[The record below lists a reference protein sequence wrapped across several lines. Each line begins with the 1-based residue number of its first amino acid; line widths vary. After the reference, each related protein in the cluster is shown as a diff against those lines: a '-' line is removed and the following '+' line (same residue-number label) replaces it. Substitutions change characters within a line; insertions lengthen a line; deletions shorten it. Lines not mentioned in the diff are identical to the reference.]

1 MQLSS
6 YVYTALNNCFKLG
19 LCNVIF
25 LLFIFYITWLHFC
38 AGVET
43 STVKA
48 AINPTTFQSVLQH
61 TQVFHDQH
69 PLPKQLH
76 TPPRQ
81 PEPSYH
87 LLSRQHTQQPSS
99 YRHESDISPVGPL
112 QEVTSQGNLWGSWQS
127 FAFLSACSSV
137 VLVSDTLFWFL
148 LVINYC
154 YLHRTY
160 SHSVQLCA
168 FSGVGAQ
175 SGQDQILH
183 PPSQGKV
190 NHIFAVITTEKW
202 TTETCIIA
210 YSNDC

>member
-1 MQLSS
+1 M
-6 YVYTALNNCFKLG
+6 
-19 LCNVIF
+19 
-25 LLFIFYITWLHFC
+25 
-38 AGVET
+38 
-43 STVKA
+43 
-48 AINPTTFQSVLQH
+48 NPTTFQSVLQH
-61 TQVFHDQH
+61 TQVFHDQC
-69 PLPKQLH
+69 PLLKQLH
-76 TPPRQ
+76 TPVMQ
-81 PEPSYH
+81 PEPSYR
-87 LLSRQHTQQPSS
+87 LLSHQDSRQPSS
-99 YRHESDISPVGPL
+99 YRHESDIPPVGSR
-112 QEVTSQGNLWGSWQS
+112 QEEVTSQGSLWGSWQS
-127 FAFLSACSSV
+127 FAFLSACFSV

-168 FSGVGAQ
+168 SSGVGAQ
-175 SGQDQILH
+175 SGQQDQILH